1 MEQVNTQTG
10 KGRTK
15 ALWAAVAIIAVAA
28 AGVIGGKAF
37 YEAKVSELVARTGAT
52 ARSVEVDFLGQIHIR
67 ELALPLADGKN
78 IRIAAIDGRPKFPFL
93 DGALELNDIN
103 VDVPTG
109 KISMA
114 QARVENAAFAKPNA
128 AEVSGDGNANSLPKR
143 IERFAAERISTPEM
157 TFTQSIATTE
167 QKTVYKNVA
176 FSDIAKGRV
185 ARYSIDN
192 ASYDIQM
199 DLPDS
204 TGAMKKKHLVVSTGA
219 IAGQDF
225 DAAYLARLYTEKA
238 GPEDKDAKL
247 LYGPLSVSKISF
259 SDGDGHFTYD
269 EIRSD
274 GFSARMPAEPLLE
287 TMNALSAA
295 KNTDELSP
303 QERQAI
309 FAKALS
315 ILDMIGKSN
324 MQLLGFK
331 ADAPDESEGAA
342 GKRVKVGIDRIDM
355 QMDSRKLDF
364 GLNGMS
370 IGNGVDTIEVAE
382 ASLKGFDW
390 SSTIESLSKIVG
402 LDDKQ
407 IETFPFNHL
416 IPELG
421 TVRVGGINVD
431 VAAPE
436 QTDDE
441 TGEKTEGV
449 PERIKFTLRNFEMGL
464 TKPFN
469 GIPTDIVIR
478 QDDLSLPIPE
488 DSTEEVFVEARK
500 LGFEALALSYALAA
514 GWDEPNKNLVIREIS
529 MRGKDIGSVNFS
541 GLASG
546 FTEEFFSFDTNRT
559 QAALL
564 GLAGREVKLTIKD
577 EGMMAKA
584 IKLYAL
590 QNDMTEDQVRGVL
603 TLVASAGLQQIAAEQ
618 PKLKSAVDALLRFI
632 NNPGTLTVTARST
645 GPNGLGLFDLV
656 AASENPMLLLDKVD
670 IQATAE

>member
-28 AGVIGGKAF
+28 AGVVGGKAF
-37 YEAKVSELVARTGAT
+37 YEAKVSELVTRSGAT
-52 ARSVEVDFLGQIHIR
+52 AQSVKVDFLGQIHIR
-67 ELALPLADGKN
+67 ELALPFADGRN
-78 IRIAAIDGRPKFPFL
+78 IRIAAIDGRPKLPFL
-93 DGALELNDIN
+93 DGVLEMNDIN
-103 VDVPTG
+103 VDVATG

-114 QARVENAAFAKPNA
+114 HARVENAAFKKPTPT
-128 AEVSGDGNANSLPKR
+128 EGDGNANALRRR
-143 IERFAAERISTPEM
+143 IEGFAATRISSPEV

-167 QKTVYKNVA
+167 QKTVYKDVA
-176 FSDIAKGRV
+176 FTDIANGRI
-185 ARYSIDN
+185 ARYSSDN

-199 DLPDS
+199 DLPDNN
-204 TGAMKKKHLVVSTGA
+204 GAMKKKHVVVSTGA

-238 GPEDKDAKL
+238 GPADTEAKP

-259 SDGDGHFTYD
+259 SDGDGHFSYD
-269 EIRSD
+269 EMRSD

-287 TMNALSAA
+287 TLKALTTT
-295 KNTDELSP
+295 KNTEELSP

-309 FAKALS
+309 VAKALS

-324 MQLLGFK
+324 MQLLGLK
-331 ADAPDESEGAA
+331 IDAPDESEGAA
-342 GKRVKVGIDRIDM
+342 GKRVKASIDRIDM
-355 QMDSRKLDF
+355 QMDSRKLSF

-382 ASLKGFDW
+382 ASLNGFDW
-390 SSTIESLSKIVG
+390 SSTIKGLSEIAA
-402 LDDKQ
+402 LDEKQ

-431 VAAPE
+431 VAAPKKE
-436 QTDDE
+436 EGEEE
-441 TGEKTEGV
+441 TAGT
-449 PERIKFTLRNFEMGL
+449 PERIKFSLKNFEMGL

-469 GIPTDIVIR
+469 GIPTDIEIR
-478 QDDLSLPIPE
+478 QDDLSVPIPA
-488 DSTEEVFVEARK
+488 DSSEEVFVEARK

-514 GWDEPNKNLVIREIS
+514 SWDEPNKNLVIREIS
-529 MRGKDIGSVNFS
+529 MSGKDIGSVNFS
-541 GLASG
+541 GLVSG
-546 FTEEFFSFDTNRT
+546 FTEEFFSFDVNRAQT
-559 QAALL
+559 AVL

-577 EGMMAKA
+577 EGLMAKA

-603 TLVASAGLQQIAAEQ
+603 TLVASVGLQQVAAEQ
-618 PKLKSAVDALLRFI
+618 PKLKGAVDALVRFI
-632 NNPGTLTVTARST
+632 STPGTLTVTVRSNSA
-645 GPNGLGLFDLV
+645 NGLGLFDL
-656 AASENPMLLLDKVD
+656 ALASENPMLLLDKVD